1 MNLWQGFFFIFITS
15 ILGYQPVSNNRY
27 AITKT
32 VSTLVDRWLSSSN
45 PISYLDDV
53 SLHPHTSG
61 PCYSQIYI
69 LSKIWSKQLSYHIF
83 TLCPLLLDSS
93 DYSGRFTLSRL
104 RGSPLSVRSS
114 HMAGVAGF
122 EPANAG
128 VKVPCLTTWLHPI
141 KRGSYRTRYLS
152 TVEGNLPSSVSLT
165 RYIVSLNSLIAYNT
179 PSIERASAQ

>member
-27 AITKT
+27 AIMKT

-61 PCYSQIYI
+61 PCYNKIYI
-69 LSKIWSKQLSYHIF
+69 LSNIWSKQLSYHIF

-104 RGSPLSVRSS
+104 RGVSFIGEKFPYGWGGWVRTSECGSQSP
-114 HMAGVAGF
+114 
-122 EPANAG
+122 
-128 VKVPCLTTWLHPI
+128 VPYHLATPHQ
-141 KRGSYRTRYLS
+141 KRFL
-152 TVEGNLPSSVSLT
+152 
-165 RYIVSLNSLIAYNT
+165 
-179 PSIERASAQ
+179 